1 MVERTIAPLLKDLFR
16 RYPFVTVTGPRQ
28 SGKTTLCRT
37 ALPELAYVNLESPE
51 HRQFA
56 EDDPKRFLSTWSGG
70 VILDEI
76 QRVPPLL
83 SWLQVF
89 ADEHGG
95 NGLFVL
101 TGSGQFLLSDAIDQS
116 LAGRTALLRLLPF
129 SIGELRSAGVDAS
142 VDDMLF
148 SGFYPRIHDQGLD
161 PRQALGDYIE
171 TYIERDVRR
180 MLEIRNLTAFQRFV
194 RLCAGRV
201 GQLLNFAA
209 LGADAGVTHTTARH
223 WLSVLEASYIVFRLP
238 PYHGNV
244 NKRLIKSP
252 KLYFHDVGLASWLLG
267 IESVRQLAMH
277 PLRGALFENAV
288 VAEALKHG
296 YNRGRRPELSF
307 FRDVRGLECDLLYP
321 SAGRILA
328 IETKSGSTIASDWF
342 ASLRQVQSLVPGCTA
357 GTVVH
362 GGDERQTRSAGD
374 AVPVTGFGALL
385 GRFDGGS

>member
-1 MVERTIAPLLKDLFR
+1 MRTISTVVERTIAPLLKDLFR

-37 ALPELAYVNLESPE
+37 ALPELAYVDLESPE

-95 NGLFVL
+95 NGL
-101 TGSGQFLLSDAIDQS
+101 
-116 LAGRTALLRLLPF
+116 
-129 SIGELRSAGVDAS
+129 
-142 VDDMLF
+142 
-148 SGFYPRIHDQGLD
+148 
-161 PRQALGDYIE
+161 
-171 TYIERDVRR
+171 
-180 MLEIRNLTAFQRFV
+180 
-194 RLCAGRV
+194 
-201 GQLLNFAA
+201 
-209 LGADAGVTHTTARH
+209 
-223 WLSVLEASYIVFRLP
+223 
-238 PYHGNV
+238 
-244 NKRLIKSP
+244 
-252 KLYFHDVGLASWLLG
+252 
-267 IESVRQLAMH
+267 
-277 PLRGALFENAV
+277 
-288 VAEALKHG
+288 
-296 YNRGRRPELSF
+296 
-307 FRDVRGLECDLLYP
+307 
-321 SAGRILA
+321 
-328 IETKSGSTIASDWF
+328 
-342 ASLRQVQSLVPGCTA
+342 